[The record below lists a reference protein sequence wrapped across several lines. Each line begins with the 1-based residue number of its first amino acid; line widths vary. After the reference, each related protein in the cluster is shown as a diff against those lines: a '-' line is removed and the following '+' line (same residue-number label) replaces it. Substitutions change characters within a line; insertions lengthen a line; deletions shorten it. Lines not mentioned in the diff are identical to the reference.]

1 MKTYIISP
9 EYKSLVRHLNHLIEV
24 HQYDID
30 VLKGIDVIFKSI
42 SNDESAF
49 QTVNK
54 FFETERDLL
63 GEHSQNDRQAFFKM
77 CKKLKDENPDAPE
90 LEQSIETPQRTHI
103 RNENSDD
110 GIVLERTFHLFSGRS
125 QEQEEHERDQEIKRE
140 QELEKQRQQ
149 NDQVTQELNRINHQN
164 HINFVGPFNDVAELE
179 KHRKKLEL
187 NKKYRQTA
195 REIIRSQAERAKH
208 SRSGPSLDM

>member
-42 SNDESAF
+42 SNNESAF
-49 QTVNK
+49 NTVNK

-63 GEHSQNDRQAFFKM
+63 GEHSQKDRQAFFKM
-77 CKKLKDENPDAPE
+77 CKKIKDEDPDAPE
-90 LEQSIETPQRTHI
+90 LEESIETPQRTHI

-110 GIVLERTFHLFSGRS
+110 SIVLERTFHLFSGRS

-140 QELEKQRQQ
+140 QELKKQRKQ
-149 NDQVTQELNRINHQN
+149 NEQVTQELHRINHQN
-164 HINFVGPFNDVAELE
+164 HINFVGPFNDVAELD
-179 KHRKKLEL
+179 KHRKKLEREKRFKDL
-187 NKKYRQTA
+187 ARQTLN
-195 REIIRSQAERAKH
+195 RGQSHERG
-208 SRSGPSLDM
+208 RGPSLDM